1 MSDTPNETPN
11 EPTPPDPAP
20 KASKAKKK
28 ADPAKK
34 APDTT
39 PEPTPAETP
48 VETPSEPVPVDPAPD
63 TSQPG
68 SVLEELSNRAE
79 EPAESRNELVFDP
92 SSGELVVKAK
102 GDSVGS
108 DAVIVSE
115 IADEGFFA
123 EGW

>member
-1 MSDTPNETPN
+1 MSD
-11 EPTPPDPAP
+11 EPKEP
-20 KASKAKKK
+20 KSSKGKKK
-28 ADPAKK
+28 ADPAPKQD
-34 APDTT
+34 PETT

-48 VETPSEPVPVDPAPD
+48 VEPSDEPVPVNPAPD

-68 SVLEELSNRAE
+68 SVLDEMSNRVE
-79 EPAESRNELVFDP
+79 EPEAESRNELVFDP

-102 GDSVGS
+102 GESVGS

-123 EGW
+123 EAR

>member
-1 MSDTPNETPN
+1 MSD
-11 EPTPPDPAP
+11 EPKEP
-20 KASKAKKK
+20 KSSKGKKK
-28 ADPAKK
+28 ADPAPKK
-34 APDTT
+34 DAETT

-48 VETPSEPVPVDPAPD
+48 VESPGEPVPVDPAPD

-79 EPAESRNELVFDP
+79 EPAAESRNELVFDP

-102 GDSVGS
+102 GESVGS
-108 DAVIVSE
+108 DAVIVSD

-123 EGW
+123 EDR

>member
-1 MSDTPNETPN
+1 MSD
-11 EPTPPDPAP
+11 EPKDP
-20 KASKAKKK
+20 KASKGKKK
-28 ADPAKK
+28 ADPAPKK
-34 APDTT
+34 DPDTAPT
-39 PEPTPAETP
+39 PTPAETP
-48 VETPSEPVPVDPAPD
+48 VETPSKPVPVDPAPD

-92 SSGELVVKAK
+92 TSGELVVKPK
-102 GDSVGS
+102 GESVGS

>member
-1 MSDTPNETPN
+1 MSD
-11 EPTPPDPAP
+11 EPKEP
-20 KASKAKKK
+20 KSSKGKKK
-28 ADPAKK
+28 ADPAPKQD
-34 APDTT
+34 PETT

-48 VETPSEPVPVDPAPD
+48 VESPGEPVPVDPAPD

-79 EPAESRNELVFDP
+79 EPEAESRNELVFDP

-102 GDSVGS
+102 GESVGS
-108 DAVIVSE
+108 DAVIVSD

-123 EGW
+123 EGR